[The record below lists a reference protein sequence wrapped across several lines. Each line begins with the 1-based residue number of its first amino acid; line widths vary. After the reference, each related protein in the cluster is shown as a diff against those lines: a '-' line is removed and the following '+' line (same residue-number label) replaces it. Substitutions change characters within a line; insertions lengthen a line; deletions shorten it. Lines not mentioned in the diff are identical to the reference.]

1 MKTPI
6 WLIYLPSKP
15 ASKRLSFKNDITTFE
30 KAMGWVS
37 EEVVHR
43 TWVGLTDEETDHLF
57 NIYERSSFGLVHAV
71 EAKLKEKNA

>member
-6 WLIYLPSKP
+6 WLIYLPNKP

-37 EEVVHR
+37 EEVVQR
-43 TWVGLTDEETDHLF
+43 PWVGLTDGERDHIILGRQQRWE
-57 NIYERSSFGLVHAV
+57 ISELA
-71 EAKLKEKNA
+71 EAKLKEKNT